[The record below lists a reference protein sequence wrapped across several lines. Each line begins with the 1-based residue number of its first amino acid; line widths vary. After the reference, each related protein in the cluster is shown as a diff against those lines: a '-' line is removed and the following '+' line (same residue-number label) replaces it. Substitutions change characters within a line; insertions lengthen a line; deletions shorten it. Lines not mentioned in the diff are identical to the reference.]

1 MQFNNSYIFN
11 AYRLN
16 NGVPF
21 IWHECLNICANRWSC
36 LDSSQ
41 ILEIGRNNFSQRTS
55 PEKRLFIKMICT
67 TIMFLNLLE
76 KWSDLA
82 REEEEIFVVFK
93 HLLSRRIIN
102 SSLEYVIQVSDIADC
117 QSKYLDFR
125 ELLVRRQRRQQLPQ
139 FRKCQVERLHPDSF
153 PDEINIIC
161 FSLPTE
167 WKNSKGI
174 D

>member
-1 MQFNNSYIFN
+1 
-11 AYRLN
+11 
-16 NGVPF
+16 
-21 IWHECLNICANRWSC
+21 
-36 LDSSQ
+36 
-41 ILEIGRNNFSQRTS
+41 
-55 PEKRLFIKMICT
+55 
-67 TIMFLNLLE
+67 MFLNLLE

-93 HLLSRRIIN
+93 HLLSRRIN

-153 PDEINIIC
+153 PCSVCGSILLGGPPSPASLLPRQGTRTRSAYAVNGNPVAAVRHGKRSVLVHEIAIEALHVPLRSANIP
-161 FSLPTE
+161 FKRVQSDL
-167 WKNSKGI
+167 S
-174 D
+174 